1 MDKKNY
7 STSNETLKNENKS
20 WDKDNQAWWD
30 WYVSLA
36 DNSNSG
42 KNNTFL
48 ELPEPPKI
56 KYPAQIE
63 LKKQLSR
70 PYNLTKHDVITF
82 KKNGFIKLKNVF
94 TSDAIQVLRSE
105 ILLLLKK
112 TFKNYNKNKK
122 NRFLSLEMM
131 WLDNALIRENY
142 QRNFLQSGLKDF
154 DENDLIAISDLDE
167 IPNFENFKYE
177 NKITFFEQKMFYY
190 KLNLVYPNFIWFG
203 SKICKKKHLISPQWL
218 RNIKSKIYPYW
229 RVDTY
234 FSKKKYCDL
243 GFVKNGGWHF
253 TNIKSPELIDYKM
266 KNFLHHL
273 EYEESGLGVD
283 DVKNKIKQKKVFYD
297 HNADKRK
304 NKWNA
309 DIKLEKIKDYL
320 LPDFINSNKEKFKK
334 WLD

>member
-1 MDKKNY
+1 MYFDEDLILDLRLNVLSKFVSKFVICEANFNHNGTKKKLLFDKRKFSKFADKIIYLPLENQPNNLKKI
-7 STSNETLKNENKS
+7 NEADSSFLKN
-20 WDKDNQAWWD
+20 
-30 WYVSLA
+30 
-36 DNSNSG
+36 
-42 KNNTFL
+42 
-48 ELPEPPKI
+48 
-56 KYPAQIE
+56 
-63 LKKQLSR
+63 
-70 PYNLTKHDVITF
+70 TKT
-82 KKNGFIKLKNVF
+82 
-94 TSDAIQVLRSE
+94 
-105 ILLLLKK
+105 
-112 TFKNYNKNKK
+112 
-122 NRFLSLEMM
+122 
-131 WLDNALIRENY
+131 LDNALIRENY

-154 DENDLIAISDLDE
+154 DDNDLVAISDLDE

-320 LPDFINSNKEKFKK
+320 LPDFINLNKEKFKE

>member
-1 MDKKNY
+1 MKIIDCFMYFDEDLILDLRLNVLSKFVSKFVICEANFNHNGTKKKLLFDKRKFSKFADKIIYLPLENQPNNLKKI
-7 STSNETLKNENKS
+7 NETDSSFLKN
-20 WDKDNQAWWD
+20 
-30 WYVSLA
+30 
-36 DNSNSG
+36 
-42 KNNTFL
+42 
-48 ELPEPPKI
+48 
-56 KYPAQIE
+56 
-63 LKKQLSR
+63 
-70 PYNLTKHDVITF
+70 TKT
-82 KKNGFIKLKNVF
+82 
-94 TSDAIQVLRSE
+94 
-105 ILLLLKK
+105 
-112 TFKNYNKNKK
+112 
-122 NRFLSLEMM
+122 
-131 WLDNALIRENY
+131 LDNALIRENY

-320 LPDFINSNKEKFKK
+320 LPDFINLNKEKFKE
-334 WLD
+334 WID